1 MSGERVKLSY
11 AVHQLSRPQHG
22 FSTTPFGI
30 RHFNPLWQ
38 GSEDRYLRDRI
49 LIDAQNPAP
58 AMRRLLRVLKSN
70 GIVSITVTAQ
80 ASKTAELPFLGGRI
94 VMPLGPARLS
104 LLSGAPLLPVF
115 TVERAA
121 GAFDVKIGPR
131 LEAGDHRDPAAA
143 AEALL
148 SEYLVALAPHI
159 EARPA
164 SWQGWWYMRAARR
177 LLSSG

>member
-1 MSGERVKLSY
+1 MRLSGSSRIEAALAAGTGVILWVTPIAGSTLGTKVALYRAGY

-94 VMPLGPARLS
+94 VMPLGPARL
-104 LLSGAPLLPVF
+104 
-115 TVERAA
+115 
-121 GAFDVKIGPR
+121 
-131 LEAGDHRDPAAA
+131 
-143 AEALL
+143 
-148 SEYLVALAPHI
+148 
-159 EARPA
+159 
-164 SWQGWWYMRAARR
+164 
-177 LLSSG
+177 